1 MEHFTFIVFLCLSY
15 SSKLE
20 SENIPEYDPSKTAVN
35 LWVVSGERLRRPET
49 QPYGER
55 ESDSDIDEFD
65 NEDLDDIALEKLL
78 QN

>member
-1 MEHFTFIVFLCLSY
+1 MLNPDTLSEQILI
-15 SSKLE
+15 KLE
-20 SENIPEYDPSKTAVN
+20 SEDIPEYDPSEAVN
-35 LWVVSGERLRRPET
+35 LWVVSGERLRCQET

>member
-1 MEHFTFIVFLCLSY
+1 MSLS
-15 SSKLE
+15 K
-20 SENIPEYDPSKTAVN
+20 N
-35 LWVVSGERLRRPET
+35 VSGERLRRPET

>member
-1 MEHFTFIVFLCLSY
+1 M
-15 SSKLE
+15 
-20 SENIPEYDPSKTAVN
+20 
-35 LWVVSGERLRRPET
+35 VSGERLRCQET

-55 ESDSDIDEFD
+55 ESDSDIDEFN

>member
-1 MEHFTFIVFLCLSY
+1 MFELLLI
-15 SSKLE
+15 KLE
-20 SENIPEYDPSKTAVN
+20 SENIPEYDPSN

-55 ESDSDIDEFD
+55 DNDIDEFD